1 MTEIRILSN
10 SNQKTFSK
18 FIQFLSIILLISTFS
33 SINSKLKEEE
43 EDLELI
49 FVYQHIRHGARGP
62 SASYNSLFID
72 GVDEFRVSWEGEGD
86 GELTLIGKREHYD
99 IGVRNRHKYGKGK
112 NGLGLIDFSTYNPEE
127 VLFHVTDYN
136 RTHQSLN
143 SELIGMYQPGLLKTL
158 TEQQVNGSYPPNE
171 AEWLKRKN
179 ESLYKEIFDEITALG
194 NKTIVDN
201 IPVFNVHP
209 FGANRTFNLETN
221 CKNLDNLRKES
232 LVGKDELLY
241 GYFLKYKEELRSFFQ
256 FEDYSNFQNIRMM
269 NSITDHYISD
279 YKNFKDLTIFHE
291 LTGIDLDEFM
301 EKSGKFYHDW
311 MYNYYCTNT
320 TCSMESSRLME
331 DLLGYMKRRIQ
342 YYPQTTYKAPKLV
355 IDCGHDTT
363 VAPMQMFMYETWE
376 HKPEYGVR
384 TQYCGFACNIYF
396 ELYKTKNGPTKYYV
410 YYYIDDELIHI
421 FDYDEFDETVRAHM
435 YTQEEI
441 VEYCLTDEE
450 KEDQKEKEKEDQKEK
465 EKEDQ
470 KEKEKEKEGQKEEQ
484 EQEQKQNENEDEET
498 FSESFNKNK
507 FLWIGFFTFIF
518 TTILCVIAIVILIL
532 KIHKIKHPPQKKS
545 ININE
550 KSLELKTK
558 IVTQSEAQQE

>member
-1 MTEIRILSN
+1 MARTVLNN
-10 SNQKTFSK
+10 SNQKNYLK
-18 FIQFLSIILLISTFS
+18 KIQFLPILLLIICFS
-33 SINSKLKEEE
+33 LMNSNLDIDESE
-43 EDLELI
+43 LELI

-62 SASYNSLFID
+62 SASYNSLFKNGI
-72 GVDEFRVSWEGEGD
+72 DEFRVSWEGEGD
-86 GELTLIGKREHYD
+86 GELTLVGKREHYD

-171 AEWLKRKN
+171 KIWFQRQN
-179 ESLYKEIFDEITALG
+179 ESLYADIIEEITSLG

-209 FGANRTFNLETN
+209 FGPNRTFNLETN
-221 CKNLDNLRKES
+221 CKNLDNMRKKS
-232 LVGKDELLY
+232 LEGKNELLY
-241 GYFLKYKEELRSFFQ
+241 GYFLKYKEELREFFQ
-256 FEDYSNFQNIRMM
+256 LEDYSYFTDIRMM

-279 YKNFKDLTIFHE
+279 YKNYKDLSAFHNI
-291 LTGIDLDEFM
+291 TGIDLDEFM

-331 DLLGYMKRRIQ
+331 DLLGYMERRIKIADNSKSYQ
-342 YYPQTTYKAPKLV
+342 APKMV

-376 HKPEYGVR
+376 DKPEYGVR

-396 ELYKTKNGPTKYYV
+396 ELYKTRNGPTKYYV
-410 YYYIDDELIHI
+410 YYYIDEELIHI
-421 FDYDEFDETVRAHM
+421 FDYDEFDETIRAHL
-435 YTQEEI
+435 YSQDNITEFC
-441 VEYCLTDEE
+441 VTDEE
-450 KEDQKEKEKEDQKEK
+450 IEERERQKREEEERKRKEEEERQKELN
-465 EKEDQ
+465 
-470 KEKEKEKEGQKEEQ
+470 G
-484 EQEQKQNENEDEET
+484 ET
-498 FSESFNKNK
+498 FSESFKNHTL
-507 FLWIGFFTFIF
+507 LWIGFFTFIF
-518 TTILCVIAIVILIL
+518 TTILGIIGIVVLIL
-532 KIHKIKHPPQKKS
+532 KIHRIKHPRSSNTITAKEQ
-545 ININE
+545 
-550 KSLELKTK
+550 ELSSKL
-558 IVTQSEAQQE
+558 VTPSEAQP

>member
-1 MTEIRILSN
+1 MSIFSLNNSIQKILLKIL
-10 SNQKTFSK
+10 QTFSI
-18 FIQFLSIILLISTFS
+18 FVFLSCLP
-33 SINSKLKEEE
+33 SINSTLKEDE

-49 FVYQHIRHGARGP
+49 FVYEHVRHGARGP

-86 GELTLIGKREHYD
+86 GELTLVGKREHYD
-99 IGVRNRHKYGKGK
+99 IGVRNRLKYGKGK

-158 TEQQVNGSYPPNE
+158 TWQQVNGSYPPNE
-171 AEWLKRKN
+171 AQWSKRKN
-179 ESLYKEIFDEITALG
+179 ESLYADIFKEIESLG
-194 NKTIVDN
+194 NSTIINN

-221 CKNLDNLRKES
+221 CKNLDKMRAES

-241 GYFLKYKEELRSFFQ
+241 SYFLKYKEELREFFQ
-256 FEDYSNFQNIRMM
+256 FEDYSAFTNIRMM

-279 YKNFKDLTIFHE
+279 YKNYKDLSIFHE

-311 MYNYYCTNT
+311 MYNYYCTNI

-342 YYPQTTYKAPKLV
+342 YYPSTTYKAPKLV

-396 ELYKTKNGPTKYYV
+396 ELYKTRNGPVKYYV
-410 YYYIDDELIHI
+410 YYYIDDELIHV

-435 YTQEEI
+435 YTQENI
-441 VEYCLTDEE
+441 TEYCLTDEE
-450 KEDQKEKEKEDQKEK
+450 KEEREKQKDDEKEKKEEESGKDDKEK
-465 EKEDQ
+465 
-470 KEKEKEKEGQKEEQ
+470 EQ
-484 EQEQKQNENEDEET
+484 EQEQKDSDNQGNQENQEEEET
-498 FSESFNKNK
+498 FSQSFSKHK

-518 TTILCVIAIVILIL
+518 TTILGIVGIIILIL
-532 KIHKIKHPPQKKS
+532 KIHRIKHPKRSSNTTS
-545 ININE
+545 ITAKE
-550 KSLELKTK
+550 QELTSKL
-558 IVTQSEAQQE
+558 ITQSEAQQ

>member
-1 MTEIRILSN
+1 MARTVLNN
-10 SNQKTFSK
+10 SNQKK
-18 FIQFLSIILLISTFS
+18 YLKKIQFLPILLLIICFS
-33 SINSKLKEEE
+33 LMNSNLDIDESE
-43 EDLELI
+43 LELI

-62 SASYNSLFID
+62 SASYNSLFKNGI
-72 GVDEFRVSWEGEGD
+72 DEFRVSWEGEGD
-86 GELTLIGKREHYD
+86 GELTLVGKREHYD

-171 AEWLKRKN
+171 KIWFQRQN
-179 ESLYKEIFDEITALG
+179 ESLYADIIEEITSLG

-209 FGANRTFNLETN
+209 FGPNRTFNLETN
-221 CKNLDNLRKES
+221 CKNLDNMRKKS
-232 LVGKDELLY
+232 LEGKNELLY
-241 GYFLKYKEELRSFFQ
+241 GYFLKYKEELREFFQ
-256 FEDYSNFQNIRMM
+256 LEDYSYFTDIRMM

-279 YKNFKDLTIFHE
+279 YKNYKDLSAFHNI
-291 LTGIDLDEFM
+291 TGIDLDEFM

-342 YYPQTTYKAPKLV
+342 NYPQTTYKAPKMV

-376 HKPEYGVR
+376 DKPEYGVR

-396 ELYKTKNGPTKYYV
+396 ELYKTRNGPTKYYV
-410 YYYIDDELIHI
+410 YYYIDEELIHI
-421 FDYDEFDETVRAHM
+421 FDYDEFDETIRAHL
-435 YTQEEI
+435 YSQDNITEFC
-441 VEYCLTDEE
+441 VTDEE
-450 KEDQKEKEKEDQKEK
+450 IEERERQKREEEERKRKEEEERQKELN
-465 EKEDQ
+465 
-470 KEKEKEKEGQKEEQ
+470 G
-484 EQEQKQNENEDEET
+484 ET
-498 FSESFNKNK
+498 FSESFKNHTL
-507 FLWIGFFTFIF
+507 LWIGFFTFIF
-518 TTILCVIAIVILIL
+518 TTILGIIGIVVLIL
-532 KIHKIKHPPQKKS
+532 KIHRIKHPRSSNTITAKEQ
-545 ININE
+545 
-550 KSLELKTK
+550 ELSSKL
-558 IVTQSEAQQE
+558 VTASEAQP

>member
-1 MTEIRILSN
+1 MGTNILKIIFFKIFQSISIFFIFCLFSFIKSN
-10 SNQKTFSK
+10 AT
-18 FIQFLSIILLISTFS
+18 
-33 SINSKLKEEE
+33 LKEG
-43 EDLELI
+43 EDELELI

-62 SASYNSLFID
+62 SASYNSLFKD

-86 GELTLIGKREHYD
+86 GELTLVGKREHYD

-158 TEQQVNGSYPPNE
+158 TQQQVNGSYPPNDIQ
-171 AEWLKRKN
+171 WFKRQN
-179 ESLYKEIFDEITALG
+179 ESLYADIIAEITSLG

-209 FGANRTFNLETN
+209 FGPNRTFNLETN
-221 CKNLDNLRKES
+221 CKNLDNMRLDS
-232 LVGKDELLY
+232 LKGKDELLY
-241 GYFLKYKEELRSFFQ
+241 GYFLKYKEELKLFFQ
-256 FEDYSNFQNIRMM
+256 LDDYSYFTNIRMM

-279 YKNFKDLTIFHE
+279 YKNYKDLSMFHNI
-291 LTGIDLDEFM
+291 TGIDLDEFF

-311 MYNYYCTNT
+311 MYNYYCTNI

-342 YYPQTTYKAPKLV
+342 YYPETTYYAPKLV

-363 VAPMQMFMYETWE
+363 VAPMQMFMYEAWE

-396 ELYKTKNGPTKYYV
+396 ELYKTTSGRTRYFV

-421 FDYDEFDETVRAHM
+421 FDYDEFDETIRAHM
-435 YTQEEI
+435 YTQENI
-441 VEYCLTDEE
+441 TEYCITDEE
-450 KEDQKEKEKEDQKEK
+450 KEERERKKQEEEEERK
-465 EKEDQ
+465 
-470 KEKEKEKEGQKEEQ
+470 KEE
-484 EQEQKQNENEDEET
+484 ERKRKEAEGES
-498 FSESFNKNK
+498 FSENFKKNK
-507 FLWIGFFTFIF
+507 LLWIGFFTFIF
-518 TTILCVIAIVILIL
+518 TTILGIVGIIVLII
-532 KIHKIKHPPQKKS
+532 KIHNIKHPKRQNTITVK
-545 ININE
+545 E
-550 KSLELKTK
+550 QELSSTSKYP
-558 IVTQSEAQQE
+558 I